1 MNNLG
6 SADDEAGSPADPPMV
21 SRLIL
26 SIGRRSRG
34 WLGRDLAVLGLHP
47 GQDLVIQLLG
57 DDALSQRELADQM
70 HVEPPT
76 ITRMMQR
83 LESAGIVERSADL
96 RDARVSRVRLT
107 PLGRS
112 LREPV
117 EQLRTDLEAHTINGL
132 SDDELA
138 QLRALLTKVL
148 DNLAPNNTRYS
159 CATVHPSSSGKESSW
174 QPALNSVNTVGPC
187 PGPPSPSARDSRS

>member
-1 MNNLG
+1 MNDQG
-6 SADDEAGSPADPPMV
+6 SADDEAGSLANPPMV

-34 WLGRDLAVLGLHP
+34 WLGRDLAGLGLHP

-57 DDALSQRELADQM
+57 DATLSQRELADRM

-76 ITRMMQR
+76 ITRMVQR
-83 LESAGIVERSADL
+83 LETAGIVERSADL

-107 PLGRS
+107 PQGQA
-112 LREPV
+112 LRDPV
-117 EQLRTDLEAHTINGL
+117 ERIRTELEAHTINGL

-174 QPALNSVNTVGPC
+174 LPALNSVNTAMPC
-187 PGPPSPSARDSRS
+187 PGPPSPSAPDSRS